1 MIYKDTS
8 PEVISSRTHES
19 LDIDVRNINQKEAK
33 LTDFINSYN
42 SYFTAAEM
50 KHQKII
56 DSINHVVINSVKPN
70 LFLIDKVIDLQEA
83 FIDLSC
89 KVAMSMYPI
98 ARITSIPYNALWIY
112 FYKRM
117 SEKYDNMLLI
127 PGVHFIVALQ
137 GGGKS
142 SILFDT
148 IEEIRDIWGKF
159 SYINVEL
166 EHPYLDEIS
175 ETFKTH
181 HYLFEVEDYFGLM
194 WDEIREKYIAQ
205 QMKQF
210 DEHATAIVFDE
221 WLANS
226 NHRNNKTND
235 YNQKVIPIIT
245 ALAKMRH
252 QNISHVYFASQI
264 DTTDNQVMS
273 LFKLIHEVEIVRDIP
288 YWKWVRD
295 GQFKK
300 DILGWNVWTYAFTRS
315 KKGIEKVLI
324 KKWFK
329 PRYTEDFSRFNSLNQ
344 VGTFAHLP
352 KDRLNIRK
360 EVL

>member
-1 MIYKDTS
+1 MIYKDLSNET
-8 PEVISSRTHES
+8 ISSRIHES

-33 LTDFINSYN
+33 LTDLINTYN

-50 KHQKII
+50 KHQKLI
-56 DSINHVVINSVKPN
+56 DFINHATMEIIKPN
-70 LFLIDKVIDLQEA
+70 LWVLNKVIDAHEA

-89 KVAMSMYPI
+89 KVAMAFYPL
-98 ARITSIPYNALWIY
+98 ARYTSIPYNALWIH

-159 SYINVEL
+159 AYINVEL
-166 EHPYLDEIS
+166 EHPYYDEIAES
-175 ETFKTH
+175 YKTH

-194 WDEIREKYIAQ
+194 WDDIREKYIAQ

-295 GQFKK
+295 GEFKK

-344 VGTFAHLP
+344 AGTFAHLP

-360 EVL
+360 EI